1 MNAPDSWKRREFLR
15 GAVAGLSTLPLVT
28 AARAAGKQDEIQCAL
43 IGTGGRGSAHL
54 KAIREIKGVHVAA
67 LCDIHEGR
75 LAQGVKLVEDHKP
88 ATFSDYRK
96 LLDQKSI
103 DAVFIATPCNLHAQM
118 AIDTLESGKH
128 CYCEK
133 PLALSV
139 ADLDRIASADA
150 RCKPILQV
158 GLQLR
163 YAHPFTTAAHAVHAG
178 KIGEPV
184 LIRAHRH
191 NTSDIAPH
199 KTWFFDRKQSGDI
212 ICEQAVHEFDQFNW
226 AFGKLPERAAG
237 FGGRAVLNDPPR
249 NIMDHYTLTL
259 DYGGNKRVSYSHC
272 WFASPADP
280 NSGRRT
286 VLEGSTHSI
295 DLEKAEL
302 YPRGSRQVQVLP
314 GERVDSTLAAITDF
328 FACIRDGREP
338 RVGVEI
344 GRNAVLV
351 ALLGLKAIDEG
362 RVMTMEE
369 VLKGD
374 PIV

>member
-1 MNAPDSWKRREFLR
+1 MTGPDSVKRRDFLQQS
-15 GAVAGLSTLPLVT
+15 VAGLGTLSLLGSS
-28 AARAAGKQDEIQCAL
+28 AHAGKEDEIQCAL
-43 IGTGGRGSAHL
+43 VGTGGRGSAHL
-54 KAIREIKGVHVAA
+54 RAIRQVPNVRVAA
-67 LCDIHEGR
+67 LCDIDEGR
-75 LAQGVKLVEDHKP
+75 LAQGVKLALDHRP
-88 ATFSDYRK
+88 TTYSDYRK
-96 LLDQKSI
+96 LLEQKGL

-118 AIDTLESGKH
+118 AIDTLESGRH
-128 CYCEK
+128 CYREK

-139 ADLDRIASADA
+139 YDLDRIADVAG
-150 RCKPILQV
+150 RVKPILQV

-163 YAHPFTTAAHAVHAG
+163 YAHPFTTAAGAVLDG
-178 KIGEPV
+178 KIGDPV

-191 NTSDIAPH
+191 NTADIERH

-226 AFGKLPERAAG
+226 VFGKLPERAAG
-237 FGGRAVLNDPPR
+237 FGGRGVLNDPPR
-249 NIMDHYTLTL
+249 NILDHYTLTL
-259 DYGGNKRVSYSHC
+259 DYGTNRRVSYSHC

-286 VLEGSTHSI
+286 VLVGSKQSI

-302 YPRGSRQVQVLP
+302 FPRGSRQPELLP
-314 GERVDSTLAAITDF
+314 GDRTDSTLAAIGDF
-328 FACIRDGREP
+328 FSCIREGRTP
-338 RVGVEI
+338 RVGVET

-362 RVMTMEE
+362 RIVTMDE